1 MTTDTQQLPY
11 AGEIE
16 EAMRRAEAAA
26 ASSRLS
32 KADRLDAQHVHDLL
46 GKLKAWGQAVCAL
59 DATPH
64 TRLPGPRQTG
74 DLERQERPQKA
85 AQGKAGRVSVARVRK
100 RLVLTQGRLE
110 GVREM
115 VEAGIV
121 EKEEAAGLMAR
132 LEDEAAWLRL
142 LLGPAR

>member
-1 MTTDTQQLPY
+1 M
-11 AGEIE
+11 
-16 EAMRRAEAAA
+16 
-26 ASSRLS
+26 
-32 KADRLDAQHVHDLL
+32 
-46 GKLKAWGQAVCAL
+46 
-59 DATPH
+59 
-64 TRLPGPRQTG
+64 
-74 DLERQERPQKA
+74 
-85 AQGKAGRVSVARVRK
+85 ARVRK